1 MTTAST
7 NSGDRSGISVR
18 HEGDLAH
25 TPLAEVLR
33 RIAVEERSGDL
44 QITGPSFIKIIYST
58 GASSCSRRTIGRPSA
73 SGRA

>member
-18 HEGDLAH
+18 LEGGLAH

-44 QITGPSFIKIIYST
+44 RITGPSFVKTIYFDR
-58 GASSCSRRTIGRPSA
+58 GFVVFASAIGRPIA
-73 SGRA
+73 LGRA